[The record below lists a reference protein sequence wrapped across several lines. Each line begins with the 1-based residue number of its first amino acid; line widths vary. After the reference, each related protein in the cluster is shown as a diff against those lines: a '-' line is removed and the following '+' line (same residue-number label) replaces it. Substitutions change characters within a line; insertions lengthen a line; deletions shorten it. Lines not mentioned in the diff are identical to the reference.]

1 MDNIQLT
8 SMFNQ
13 FNFDCCCDRKKTDTP
28 EELRAKTE
36 TRRFIL
42 DKIAFS
48 KKDLTFG
55 NIIFR
60 KRISIKG
67 GAADQ
72 TDLFNT
78 YDFNQDGQL
87 SRDEMTVVTND
98 LCVCLFDAMRMAK
111 KDATSTMSVGEAA
124 KLDDIMSLMSNLDN
138 LKDVFSKISD
148 TDQDGKISGAEFI
161 ARVPIFV
168 ENYLDSMFNKMD
180 LLHQKS
186 LRGLSVGYSEDDGP
200 SKGGSDDGKNSGNI
214 AVEVPQEM
222 ETKGGT

>member
-1 MDNIQLT
+1 
-8 SMFNQ
+8 MFNQ
-13 FNFDCCCDRKKTDTP
+13 FNFDCCCDRKKPDTP
-28 EELRAKTE
+28 EELQAKTE

-48 KKDLTFG
+48 KKDLNFG

-78 YDFNQDGQL
+78 YDFNQDGWL
-87 SRDEMTVVTND
+87 SRDEMALVTND
-98 LCVCLFDAMRMAK
+98 LCFCLLDAMKTAK
-111 KDATSTMSVGEAA
+111 KDASSTMSVGEAA
-124 KLDDIMSLMSNLDN
+124 KLDDIICLMSNLDN
-138 LKDVFSKISD
+138 LKEVFSKMLD
-148 TDQDGKISGAEFI
+148 ADQDGKISCEEFI

-180 LLHQKS
+180 LLHQRS
-186 LRGLSVGYSEDDGP
+186 LRGVSVGYGEDDGP
-200 SKGGSDDGKNSGNI
+200 SEGGRIS
-214 AVEVPQEM
+214 VEVPQEM
-222 ETKGGT
+222 ETKGDN